1 MRSFLTQFCVWS
13 IARITATRSY
23 NFAKGWWYHP
33 LELVFLFVSNIP
45 PRLEEYPN
53 VYFPSLTSLDKNHP
67 PVFHVTS
74 ATSWRA
80 QTSLPPVNGA
90 AWNRRQW
97 SRENGRKSGFKGE
110 ICERVE
116 RTKSLTKEFKRVT
129 RRGGKKLRR
138 TSIPRQGIIIFAG
151 RTRGES
157 ALEAVSKA
165 ARAHALRGSSIF

>member
-13 IARITATRSY
+13 IARITATWSY

-45 PRLEEYPN
+45 PRLEEYSN

-67 PVFHVTS
+67 RIPRYVRNILAS
-74 ATSWRA
+74 ANFS
-80 QTSLPPVNGA
+80 SPVNGA